1 MSEEFYVKVGDQ
13 VQFAKTVGES
23 DVYLFAG
30 ITGDLSSNHVNEQVM
45 ARSSYG
51 RRIAHGA
58 LLIGF
63 MSTTSTLMIE
73 KSGGVGSE
81 ETPVSLGYDRIRFL
95 APVFLG
101 DTITV
106 TYRIAEVDPAR
117 RRSRSEI
124 QVTNQD
130 GTLVAV
136 GQHLMKWV
144 ANPGV
149 VAPQPPTGKVG

>member
-1 MSEEFYVKVGDQ
+1 MSDFHVEVGDQ

-30 ITGDLSSNHVNEQVM
+30 ITGDLSSNHVNEVM
-45 ARSSYG
+45 KRSAYQ

-95 APVFLG
+95 APVFIG

-106 TYRIAEVDPAR
+106 TYRIAEIDPAR

-124 QVTNQD
+124 AITNQD

-136 GQHLMKWV
+136 GQHILKWV
-144 ANPGV
+144 PNPTA
-149 VAPQPPTGKVG
+149 APPHPPPELAR